1 MFRDI
6 FKGIGWAVGSIA
18 GPIIGLSYD
27 VIASTLGITV
37 EMVAEA
43 IKAGCET
50 YEDIKDFHG
59 L

>member
-6 FKGIGWAVGSIA
+6 FKGIGWAIGSIT

-27 VIASTLGITV
+27 VIATTLGITV
-37 EMVAEA
+37 EMVIEA

-50 YEDIKDFHG
+50 YEDIKDFHK